1 MCRWSV
7 LPALIDVARLPTLLQ
22 RVDFVFNLAGVIRP
36 QDPQDPQEFVSDN
49 VDLTQA
55 PVHIFRLPNVFSKR
69 CKPNYNSAVATFCR
83 NIARG
88 PLQVQAHA
96 DRPGA

>member
-7 LPALIDVARLPTLLQ
+7 LPALIDVARLPALLQ
-22 RVDFVFNLAGVIRP
+22 RVDFVFHLAGVIRP
-36 QDPQDPQEFVSDN
+36 QDPQEFVSGN

-55 PVHIFRLPNVFSKR
+55 PVHIFRLPNVFSKW
-69 CKPNYNSAVATFCR
+69 CKPNYNSAVATFCH